1 MLLGVEAKPHMKAFQ
16 HIGHEKAL
24 PQGSLL
30 WSQDDSAGHG
40 AVLLKGVLG
49 VEKLSDRGE
58 CIVFTELQAGAILGE
73 MSCLDGKPHSATV
86 KALTDCTLRLFTQS
100 EFEQL
105 LVLNPQLLR
114 ELLVKQ
120 NERLRRLTN
129 KMMQVGTEP
138 VMRRLI
144 YWLCEQTQSP
154 ISVTHHELAAQLATT
169 RESVSKALSSLRRK
183 KLVDSGRGRIRL
195 LDKRQLALLL
205 QAD

>member
-1 MLLGVEAKPHMKAFQ
+1 
-16 HIGHEKAL
+16 
-24 PQGSLL
+24 
-30 WSQDDSAGHG
+30 
-40 AVLLKGVLG
+40 
-49 VEKLSDRGE
+49 
-58 CIVFTELQAGAILGE
+58 
-73 MSCLDGKPHSATV
+73 
-86 KALTDCTLRLFTQS
+86 
-100 EFEQL
+100 
-105 LVLNPQLLR
+105 
-114 ELLVKQ
+114 
-120 NERLRRLTN
+120 
-129 KMMQVGTEP
+129 MMQVGTEP